1 MATYDIYVMAAVSD
15 AETADQLANS
25 LRNYRMPKGVAIGN
39 GADYRNIITDT
50 TKTAFDE
57 QVRRQLDESRF
68 LVILCSAEAKKS
80 AAFNERLAYFKST
93 HSSDNVIAVI
103 VRDEPADAFPESF
116 IEKKM
121 VRHILPDQRVIERME
136 TIEPIAADLRAD
148 TPKRRKQLLRY
159 ETVRIAAYVMNLHP
173 DILEQRQRSRRRKT
187 IFRVLAFAAAVTVI
201 ISGIFVRLGLAA
213 RKEGVIAEAQTRLSA
228 ETAKRTMTELTEQF
242 ADEPLAL
249 TYIEEA
255 IQNAKESLAEIGMED
270 LLSSKKGGEEP

>member
-187 IFRVLAFAAAVTVI
+187 IFRVMAFAAAVTVI

>member
-25 LRNYRMPKGVAIGN
+25 LRSYRMPKGVAIGN

-103 VRDEPADAFPESF
+103 VKDEPADAFPESF

-213 RKEGVIAEAQTRLSA
+213 RKEGLIAEAQTRLSA